1 MKFST
6 IAAVTGLLAAT
17 ACAASTPT
25 PELVSARQ
33 AYDRARIDPTAALV
47 PDSVLSAKQAL
58 DKAEAVH
65 EKDPQSDAERSYA
78 YVAQRRAELAL
89 ALGENAK
96 AKQQRDASL
105 QHYSEL
111 QDKLR
116 TAAQQQLGA
125 ERSQVSQ
132 LGSQLVQTQTGLARE
147 TDARKAAEARAAR
160 AMESLNKIAQVKEE
174 ARGMV
179 ITLSGQVLFVTG
191 KAELLPAAQDQLDQ
205 VAKAIKDQGEIK
217 PMVVEGYTDSVGS
230 DATNLKLS
238 KDRADAVRNYLISK
252 GVPADKISSVGKG
265 KANPV
270 ASNDTPDG
278 RANNRRVEIVIGNGN
293 SNNSGSS
300 NSSGS
305 NANGATTDL
314 PARYVRS

>member
-1 MKFST
+1 MKIST
-6 IAAVTGLLAAT
+6 IAVVSSLLAAT

-33 AYDRARIDPTAALV
+33 AYDRARTDPSASLV
-47 PDSVLSAKQAL
+47 PDSVLSAKQSL

-65 EKDPQSDAERSYA
+65 EKDPQSDEERSFA
-78 YVAQRRAELAL
+78 YVAQRRAELAV

-96 AKQQRDASL
+96 AKKQAEAAAVQ
-105 QHYSEL
+105 YSEL

-116 TAAQQQLGA
+116 TSAVAQLGA
-125 ERSQVSQ
+125 ERTQNNQ
-132 LGSQLVQTQTGLARE
+132 LGTQLAQT
-147 TDARKAAEARAAR
+147 EARAQR

-191 KAELLPAAQDQLDQ
+191 KSELLPAARDQLDQ
-205 VAKAIKDQGEIK
+205 VAAALKDQGEVK
-217 PMVVEGYTDSVGS
+217 PIVVEGYTDSVGS
-230 DATNLKLS
+230 DATNQKLS
-238 KDRADAVRNYLISK
+238 KDRAEAVRAYLVSK

-265 KANPV
+265 EANPV

-278 RANNRRVEIVIGNGN
+278 RANNRRVEIVVGGGNR
-293 SNNSGSS
+293 
-300 NSSGS
+300 
-305 NANGATTDL
+305 AATAT
-314 PARYVRS
+314 PAK

>member
-1 MKFST
+1 MKSSM
-6 IAAVTGLLAAT
+6 IALLTSFLAVS
-17 ACAASTPT
+17 ACAAATPT

-33 AYDRARIDPTAALV
+33 AYDRARTDPTASLV
-47 PDSVLSAKQAL
+47 PASVLSARQAL

-65 EKDPQSDAERSYA
+65 DKDPQSDAERSYS

-89 ALGENAK
+89 SLGENAK
-96 AKQQRDASL
+96 VKQQADAATL
-105 QHYSEL
+105 RYSEL

-116 TAAQQQLGA
+116 TSAVAQLGS
-125 ERSQVSQ
+125 ERSQVNQ
-132 LGSQLVQTQTGLARE
+132 LGSALAQTQTGLAAE

-160 AMESLNKIAQVKEE
+160 AMESLAKIAQVKEE

-191 KAELLPAAQDQLDQ
+191 KSELLPAARDQLDQ
-205 VAKAIKDQGEIK
+205 VAKALTDQGDLK

-230 DATNLKLS
+230 AENNLRLS
-238 KDRADAVRNYLISK
+238 RERAEAVRGYLIGK
-252 GVPADKISSVGKG
+252 GIPPEKISSVGKG

-278 RANNRRVEIVIGNGN
+278 RANNRRVEIVV
-293 SNNSGSS
+293 GSPG
-300 NSSGS
+300 GS
-305 NANGATTDL
+305 QAATK
-314 PARYVRS
+314 